1 MHSEFN
7 IILTDQS
14 ANTQVS
20 ILLASQRKELVE
32 NLYRKEFQQI
42 CPCAFEGRCYCHKD
56 AQVESGRN
64 GSLLYHSHF
73 IAFYRR
79 G

>member
-20 ILLASQRKELVE
+20 ILLARQRNRLVE
-32 NLYRKEFQQI
+32 NPSKKEFSRVVPVLLSI
-42 CPCAFEGRCYCHKD
+42 GSTATRMLKD
-56 AQVESGRN
+56 RN
-64 GSLLYHSHF
+64 G
-73 IAFYRR
+73 R
-79 G
+79 GLCIISSSYLSS

>member
-56 AQVESGRN
+56 AQVESG
-64 GSLLYHSHF
+64 
-73 IAFYRR
+73 
-79 G
+79 